1 MLLFTPFGELM
12 EQNIKKTTLP
22 SGLTVVTEEMNYL
35 RSVSLGIWVRCGS
48 RHEPIEQSGISH
60 FIEHMLFKGTQHRST
75 QDIAY
80 ETDLLGG
87 NLDAFTSYECAGYST
102 KVLDEHVGRAF
113 DLVADLVS
121 APRFDPAEIAKE
133 RQVIIEEIK
142 MIEDAPDELATEVFL
157 KNFWPDHRLGT
168 PISGTEESITRLTR
182 EDLFSYWSKVYTPG
196 NMVVAAAGHVY
207 HDEVVEMADQVLGPV
222 PQSGYRPH
230 DTHPV
235 ANPSIVIH
243 PKDHLEQAQ
252 ILLGVECP
260 SLRSKDHFPV
270 LILNT
275 ILGGGVSSRLF
286 LKIREEHGL
295 AYAIESAPLLFTDAG
310 VFAVHAATSPEKV
323 ETLIELTVDELH
335 RLKVEPPPPPEQ
347 ERAKEL
353 VKASLILSLDSSSAR
368 MSQLARHEIFFGRQY
383 TADEILR
390 EVEAVMAEDVQ
401 RVANDIFKPDAL
413 ALVVVGFVNALR
425 FERAQFAC

>member
-1 MLLFTPFGELM
+1 M
-12 EQNIKKTTLP
+12 EQHIRKTVLP
-22 SGLTVVTEEMNYL
+22 SGLTVVTEEIDYL
-35 RSVSLGIWVRCGS
+35 RSVSLGIWVRSGS
-48 RHEPIEQSGISH
+48 RHEPLGQSGISH

-75 QDIAY
+75 QEIAF

-87 NLDAFTSYECAGYST
+87 NLDAFTSYECVGYST
-102 KVLDEHVGRAF
+102 KVLDEHVPRAF

-121 APRFDPAEIAKE
+121 APLFDPADIAKE
-133 RQVIIEEIK
+133 RQVILEEIK

-168 PISGTEESITRLTR
+168 PISGTEESIAMITR
-182 EDLFSYWSKVYTPG
+182 EDLLAYWRQVYTPA
-196 NMVVAAAGHVY
+196 NLIVAAAGRLN
-207 HDEVVEMADQVLGPV
+207 HDAIVEMADHRLGQLANSQYHP
-222 PQSGYRPH
+222 S
-230 DTHPV
+230 DTCPV
-235 ANPSIVIH
+235 ASVSIVIH

-252 ILLGVECP
+252 VLLGAECP
-260 SLRSKDHFPV
+260 SLRSKDHFPL

-323 ETLIELTVDELH
+323 ETLIDLTVAELH
-335 RLKVEPPPPPEQ
+335 RLKVEPPPPPEL
-347 ERAKEL
+347 ERAQGL
-353 VKASLILSLDSSSAR
+353 VKASLMLSLDSSSAR
-368 MSQLARHEIFFGRQY
+368 MSQLARHEIFFGRQF
-383 TADEILR
+383 TADETLR
-390 EVEAVMAEDVQ
+390 EVEAVTAQDVQ
-401 RVANDIFKPDAL
+401 RVANEIFRPEAL

-425 FERAQFAC
+425 FEQARLVC

>member
-1 MLLFTPFGELM
+1 M
-12 EQNIKKTTLP
+12 EQNIQKTVLP
-22 SGLTVVTEEMNYL
+22 SGLTVVTEEMTYM
-35 RSVSLGIWVRCGS
+35 RSVSIGIWARCGS

-75 QDIAY
+75 QEIAF

-102 KVLDEHVGRAF
+102 KVLDYHLDRAF
-113 DLVADLVS
+113 DLLADLIS
-121 APRFDPAEIAKE
+121 APRFDETEIAKE

-168 PISGTEESITRLTR
+168 PISGTEESISRLTR
-182 EDLFSYWSKVYTPG
+182 EDLLSYWRLVYSPE
-196 NMVVAAAGHVY
+196 NLVVAVAGHAR
-207 HDEVVEMADQVLGPV
+207 HDEVVAMADQLLGKIRN
-222 PQSGYRPH
+222 SGYRPC
-230 DTHPV
+230 DTRPLAHS
-235 ANPSIVIH
+235 SIVIH
-243 PKDHLEQAQ
+243 PKDHLEQVQ
-252 ILLGVECP
+252 ILLGAECP

-295 AYAIESAPLLFTDAG
+295 AYAIESSPLLFTDAG

-335 RLKVEPPPPPEQ
+335 HLKAEPPPPQEQ

-353 VKASLILSLDSSSAR
+353 VKASLMLSLDSSSAR
-368 MSQLARHEIFFGRQY
+368 MSQLARHEIFLGRQY
-383 TADEILR
+383 TADEILQQ
-390 EVEAVMAEDVQ
+390 VEAVTAEDVQ
-401 RVANDIFKPDAL
+401 RVADEIFTPDAL

-425 FERAQFAC
+425 LEREQLAC